1 MALLIIWITLSTK
14 MPQERACKPQQ
25 LELVLHS
32 VVNATAP
39 ANVRAVEFT
48 FSMNGL
54 VELDRAEA
62 IRCFSELFSTANSD
76 RELMRVRVDPEEKA
90 VRISIPGFHNW
101 LIPCNWISKEI

>member
-1 MALLIIWITLSTK
+1 

-62 IRCFSELFSTANSD
+62 IRCFSELFPTANSD